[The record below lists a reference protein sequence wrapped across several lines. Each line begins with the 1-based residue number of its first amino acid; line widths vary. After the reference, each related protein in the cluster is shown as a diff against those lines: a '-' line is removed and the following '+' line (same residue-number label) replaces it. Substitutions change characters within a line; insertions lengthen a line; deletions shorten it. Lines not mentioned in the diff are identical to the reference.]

1 MRSPH
6 AAQREA
12 TSGYTRVFDA
22 LWRNGAPQ
30 MLGPGWC
37 PKAPRS
43 RFCSAS
49 LRAALRPGHVA
60 IVAAITLLLGISGA
74 LAQAGDTANKKITMI
89 VGFAPGGG
97 VDVLARVVAQELN
110 DNAGFQIVIENRPGA
125 GSNIAAK
132 TVAGAAPDGA
142 TLFFTGNSYA
152 INQTIYRNPGYATA
166 DLRPV
171 AIAALDSQGLAVNA
185 ANPAKTLGDFV
196 KASKDKPPSFGF
208 GGSSSR
214 IIAEYVLKVMAKT
227 EATAVPFQSGAPALN
242 ALLGNHVDIIA
253 APLAELVPQVAQGAV
268 RVLAVSGGK
277 RSPSFPDVPM
287 LREAGFPGLEIHGW
301 IGILAPAGTPDDICL
316 KINSAVNAAV
326 GKPAINARLRQLGYE
341 PHGSMSLADS
351 GPFLTDS
358 IETWRKMILAT
369 GMAIN

>member
-1 MRSPH
+1 MRM
-6 AAQREA
+6 RCA
-12 TSGYTRVFDA
+12 TLFA
-22 LWRNGAPQ
+22 LLTA
-30 MLGPGWC
+30 LGPT
-37 PKAPRS
+37 A
-43 RFCSAS
+43 
-49 LRAALRPGHVA
+49 
-60 IVAAITLLLGISGA
+60 A
-74 LAQAGDTANKKITMI
+74 LAQPVDAPNRKITMI

-110 DNAGFQIVIENRPGA
+110 DNAGFQMVIENRPGA

-132 TVAGAAPDGA
+132 AVASATPDGT
-142 TLFFTGNSYA
+142 TLLFTGNSYA

-166 DLRPV
+166 DLRAV

-185 ANPAKTLGDFV
+185 ANPARTLGDFV
-196 KASKDKPPSFGF
+196 AAAKDKPPSFGF

-253 APLAELVPQVAQGAV
+253 APIAELVPQVRQGTL
-268 RVLAVSGGK
+268 RVLAVSGSK
-277 RSPSFPDVPM
+277 RSAAFPEVPM
-287 LREAGFPGLEIHGW
+287 LREAGFPGLEINGW
-301 IGILAPAGTPDDICL
+301 IGILAPAGAPDEICL

-326 GKPAINARLRQLGYE
+326 GKLAVNERLRSLGYE
-341 PHGSMSLADS
+341 PHAMPLA
-351 GPFLTDS
+351 GTAPFLTNS

>member
-1 MRSPH
+1 MPVRR
-6 AAQREA
+6 AVLA
-12 TSGYTRVFDA
+12 T
-22 LWRNGAPQ
+22 LP
-30 MLGPGWC
+30 
-37 PKAPRS
+37 
-43 RFCSAS
+43 AS
-49 LRAALRPGHVA
+49 LLVLLAPSAAF
-60 IVAAITLLLGISGA
+60 
-74 LAQAGDTANKKITMI
+74 AQPADASNRKINMI

-110 DNAGFQIVIENRPGA
+110 DYAGFQIVIENRPGA

-132 TVAGAAPDGA
+132 LVAGATPDG
-142 TLFFTGNSYA
+142 TTMLFTGNSYA
-152 INQTIYRNPGYATA
+152 INQTIYRNPGYATS

-185 ANPAKTLGDFV
+185 ANPARTLEDFV
-196 KASKDKPPSFGF
+196 RAAKEKAPSFGF
-208 GGSSSR
+208 GGSSAR

-253 APLAELVPQVAQGAV
+253 APLAELVPQVQQGAV

-277 RSPSFPDVPM
+277 PSPSFPDVPM

-301 IGILAPAGTPDDICL
+301 IGILAPSATPDDICARL
-316 KINSAVNAAV
+316 NIAVNAAV
-326 GKPAINARLRQLGYE
+326 GKPAINTRLRALGYE
-341 PHGSMSLADS
+341 PHGMSLADS
-351 GPFLTDS
+351 GPFLTNS

>member
-1 MRSPH
+1 MLLTVFVP
-6 AAQREA
+6 AA
-12 TSGYTRVFDA
+12 
-22 LWRNGAPQ
+22 
-30 MLGPGWC
+30 
-37 PKAPRS
+37 
-43 RFCSAS
+43 
-49 LRAALRPGHVA
+49 
-60 IVAAITLLLGISGA
+60 A
-74 LAQAGDTANKKITMI
+74 LAQSGDTPGRKITMI

-110 DNAGFQIVIENRPGA
+110 DNAGFQMVIENRPGA

-132 TVAGAAPDGA
+132 AVASAAPDGA
-142 TLFFTGNSYA
+142 TLLFTGNSYA

-166 DLRPV
+166 DLRAV

-185 ANPAKTLGDFV
+185 TNPARTLADFV
-196 KASKDKPPSFGF
+196 AAAKDKPPSFGF

-242 ALLGNHVDIIA
+242 ALLGNHVDLIA
-253 APLAELVPQVAQGAV
+253 APIAELVPQVRQGAL
-268 RVLAVSGGK
+268 RVLAVSGSR
-277 RSPSFPDVPM
+277 RSVAFPEVPM
-287 LREAGFPGLEIHGW
+287 LREAGFPGLEINGW

-326 GKPAINARLRQLGYE
+326 GKPTVNERLRSLGYD
-341 PHGSMSLADS
+341 PHAMPLA
-351 GPFLTDS
+351 GTAPFLTNS